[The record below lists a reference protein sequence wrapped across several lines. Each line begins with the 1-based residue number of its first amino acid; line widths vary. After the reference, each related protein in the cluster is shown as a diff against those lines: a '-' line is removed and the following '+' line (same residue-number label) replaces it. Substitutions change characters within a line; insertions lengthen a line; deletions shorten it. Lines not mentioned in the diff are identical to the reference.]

1 MNLLFYATVT
11 NGPGKRL
18 QRVIEGLVPRKRTE
32 TYRTIDSLARRLRR
46 PRYDLAVVVL
56 LAAGKQDLL
65 DLLSIRDL
73 LEDLRI
79 VLLLPNRQKD
89 TIAKGHTLRPR
100 FLTYADSDFS
110 DVAAVLRKMLENV
123 YNNKKSSKKE
133 RNKGR

>member
-18 QRVIEGLVPRKRTE
+18 QKVIKGLVPRNMRTE
-32 TYRTIDSLARRLRR
+32 NYRTINSLTHRLRR
-46 PRYDLAVVVL
+46 PTHDLAVAVL
-56 LAAGKQDLL
+56 FAASKQDLL
-65 DLLSIRDL
+65 DILSVRDL

-79 VLLLPNRQKD
+79 VLLIPNRQKD

-110 DVAAVLRKMLENV
+110 DVAAVLRKMLENI
-123 YNNKKSSKKE
+123 YNNKMSGKKK
-133 RNKGR
+133 RN